1 MTGDVYDL
9 LLIVLFAAAAFG
21 CLFMVAAATLVPAAA
36 FPVRST
42 GRMEPAVTVLK
53 PLHGDETGLYENL
66 VSFCDQAYSG
76 PVQIVFGVARQDDP
90 AVAVVERLRREFPH
104 KTIELVVNAAVHG
117 TNPKVSNLI
126 NMSARIAH
134 DIIVIADADI
144 RVRPDYLSRIVG
156 ALERRGG
163 AVTVPYYGISTG
175 NLWSRLA
182 AMSVEGHFLAGVL
195 VGSRFGLSRACLGST
210 IALHRNSLTAI
221 GGFEAI
227 ADDLADDYEI
237 GALLAAR
244 GEPVSLLPFAVG
256 HVCDEQTFADLW
268 RHELRWATTIRSI
281 DPLSY
286 AGWSLTHALPLALI
300 ALLLGGEEVAAAL
313 VASALASRG
322 LLIYAI
328 ERGYGL
334 PPRPYWLIPLRDL
347 LSFAVFVAGFI
358 SRDVRWKGHRFK
370 LMSEGALIPERIS
383 ERRPPSP

>member
-1 MTGDVYDL
+1 MFHDL

-156 ALERRGG
+156 ALEQRGG

-237 GALLAAR
+237 GALLAGR

-281 DPLSY
+281 DPVSY
-286 AGWSLTHALPLALI
+286 AGWSVTHALPLALI

-347 LSFAVFVAGFI
+347 LSFAVFGAGFI